1 MMHVLVTWRD
11 IQLVLLSHLVCL
23 GLLLSPGSEV
33 LWHRLS
39 WVTPSIF
46 TWRDAAA
53 DREKAA
59 TAH

>member
-23 GLLLSPGSEV
+23 GPLLSPDFGT
-33 LWHRLS
+33 

-53 DREKAA
+53 DCEKAA